1 MEEVIWK
8 DIQNYNKYQVSNTGL
23 VRCIDKKG
31 EWVLCKLYEHATSV
45 GTYIVCHAFD
55 DNGNY
60 RPKGV
65 HQFVCP
71 AFNGPPPDDGKRY
84 EVNHID
90 ANKHNNLPSNLEWM
104 TRSENT
110 LHALKSGIRNDN
122 LQIEVKD
129 HLTGQVDTYYALIEL
144 SRVWNIPRNSLREI
158 ISRHETSPYLNRWT
172 FKIIRERLGKINR
185 PHHNSV
191 ICKDYVTGKIIV
203 ASDCAEMEYYTKIKS
218 GTILI
223 RVGKGTV
230 KVKDTYS
237 LVGGYV
243 FKELTDQSPW
253 PTYTKEQA
261 EQSREAYLKRKSL
274 VYVVTDSLNGSITHH
289 NTRVAAARQIGIGE
303 ATLKCKIDKGRC
315 ESLKNRYSLTVRDG
329 K

>member
-8 DIQNYNKYQVSNTGL
+8 DIPNYSNYQVSNTAL
-23 VRCIDKKG
+23 VRCRDKKG
-31 EWVLCKLYEHATSV
+31 GWALCKLYEGATSV

-55 DNGNY
+55 DAGNY

-65 HQFVCP
+65 HQFVCY
-71 AFNGPPPDDGKRY
+71 AFNGPPPEDGKRY

-129 HLTGQVDTYYALIEL
+129 HLTGQVDLYYALSEL
-144 SRVWNIPRNSLREI
+144 SRVWGIPRNSLREI
-158 ISRHETSPYLNRWT
+158 ISRHETALYLERWT

-191 ICKDYVTGKIIV
+191 ICKDYVANEIIV
-203 ASDCAEMEYYTKIKS
+203 ANDCAEMEYYTKIKS
-218 GTILI
+218 STILI
-223 RVGKGTV
+223 RVGKGNS
-230 KVKDTYS
+230 KIKNPYS
-237 LVGGYV
+237 LIGGYV
-243 FKELTDQSPW
+243 FKELTDKQPW
-253 PTYTKEQA
+253 PEYTKQQA
-261 EQSREAYLKRKSL
+261 IQSREAYLKNKL
-274 VYVVTDSLNGSITHH
+274 KTYTVTDHIKDTVTEHKTLKSAS
-289 NTRVAAARQIGIGE
+289 AEIGINS
-303 ATLKCKIDKGRC
+303 L
-315 ESLKNRYSLTVRDG
+315 SLKYRINRGMFSSIKNRFSLTVKDG